1 MTTLKELY
9 DYLEEK
15 RDDEHIDS
23 VFSYGD
29 FSPEEWPKA
38 RLEILTWWK
47 IESIVEDENC
57 VIDRD
62 EAVEYFAERIKAT
75 DNLLLKYRY
84 GYFAYLLSNNNQY
97 AQRALDALIDVI
109 DGLLPE
115 DKEDYPHNA
124 DDAIEV
130 LLALSQ
136 RIKYR
141 KDDVKLLLWRILE
154 SDLGYRTK
162 LVCIRKAKN
171 ADSFDASEAEKV
183 SIICKELLPLTKDGW
198 REGCCEVGLFYA
210 SKLQSEGKPYK
221 IFFYEYLGD
230 MEMEQLKDPSTD
242 PKNIAIPHMNE
253 VHLEKAMAF
262 YQEAG
267 LTKKRNAAE
276 MSYRENKKKLIFP
289 HFKYQKKTEEQVVRY
304 FEALKKE
311 LIEGKLSWLLLNLSK
326 PVRLIFPSC
335 QQIRELMPEKEDTL
349 EDLGIANKLKDINGN
364 TRRADQDFELR
375 QKYEVW
381 LLNIVRNVVLDV
393 ILTAIKSKQLTYA
406 KLKRWI
412 LKSTYFGSPI
422 EYARSNQVVVASW
435 FSQIDYGLKALI
447 KQYQRFLQ
455 GKTTDWRIPIDVLS
469 VRFEGILRDMVGD
482 YGGHVTRVGSDYN
495 TSQVLLDALLKEARE
510 QKVFS
515 IDDIE
520 FFEYVFTS
528 KGRNIR
534 NNVAHAFYIPQDYGI
549 IEATLVFLC
558 ILRLTTFRP
567 KEKENE
573 HKGNK
578 E

>member
-1 MTTLKELY
+1 MATLKELY
-9 DYLEEK
+9 DYLETK
-15 RDDEHIDS
+15 KDDEHLNN
-23 VFSYGD
+23 VFSFSD

-62 EAVEYFAERIKAT
+62 EAVEYFAERIKKT
-75 DNLLLKYRY
+75 DNLWLKYRY

-97 AQRALDALIDVI
+97 ARRALDALIDVI
-109 DGLLPE
+109 EELMPE
-115 DKEDYPHNA
+115 DKDDYPHNA

-130 LLALSQ
+130 LMALSQ

-154 SDLGYRTK
+154 SDFGYRTK
-162 LVCIRKAKN
+162 LVCIRKATN
-171 ADSFDASEAEKV
+171 ADFFDASEAEKV
-183 SIICKELLPLTKDGW
+183 AIICKELLPLTKDGW
-198 REGCCEVGLFYA
+198 CEGCCEVGLFYA
-210 SKLQSEGKPYK
+210 SKLQSAGKPYK
-221 IFFYEYLGD
+221 IFFYEFLGD
-230 MEMEQLKDPSTD
+230 MEMERLKDPSTE
-242 PKNIAIPHMNE
+242 PNNIAIPHMNE

-267 LTKKRNAAE
+267 LNKKRNAAE
-276 MSYRENKKKLIFP
+276 KAFRENKKKLIYLHYNF
-289 HFKYQKKTEEQVVRY
+289 QKKTDKQVVQY
-304 FEALKKE
+304 FESLKKE
-311 LIEGKLSWLLLNLSK
+311 LVEGKLSWLLLNLAM
-326 PVRLIFPSC
+326 PIRFMFPSY
-335 QQIRELMPEKEDTL
+335 QKIQELMPEKETTF

-364 TRRADQDFELR
+364 TKNADKDFESR

-381 LLNIVRNVVLDV
+381 LLNIVSNVVLNV
-393 ILTAIKSKQLTYA
+393 ILTAIQTKQLSYA
-406 KLKRWI
+406 KLKHCL
-412 LKSTYFGSPI
+412 LKGTCFGTPF

-447 KQYQRFLQ
+447 MQYQRFLQ
-455 GKTTDWRIPIDVLS
+455 GKTTDWRIPIDILS
-469 VRFEGILRDMVGD
+469 VRFEGILRDMVGE
-482 YGGHVTRVGSDYN
+482 YGGHVTKIGRDYS
-495 TSQVLLDALLKEARE
+495 TSQVLLDALLKEAYE
-510 QKVFS
+510 QKVFAVE
-515 IDDIE
+515 DIE
-520 FFEYVFTS
+520 FFEYVFTP

-534 NNVAHAFYIPQDYGI
+534 NNVAHAFYIPQDYKI

-567 KEKENE
+567 KNLENE

>member
-1 MTTLKELY
+1 MATLNELY
-9 DYLEEK
+9 EYLEKKNDEK
-15 RDDEHIDS
+15 HIDS
-23 VFSYGD
+23 VFLYGE
-29 FSPEEWPKA
+29 FAPEEQPKA

-62 EAVEYFAERIKAT
+62 EATAYFAERIKAT
-75 DNLLLKYRY
+75 DNLLLEYRY

-97 AQRALDALIDVI
+97 AQQALDALII
-109 DGLLPE
+109 DIEEFLPE

-124 DDAIEV
+124 DDALEV
-130 LLALSQ
+130 LLALSK

-141 KDDVKLLLWRILE
+141 TNDVKLLLWRILE
-154 SDLGYRTK
+154 SDFGYRTK

-171 ADSFDASEAEKV
+171 ADFFDASEAEKV
-183 SIICKELLPLTKDGW
+183 AIICKELLPLTKDGW

-210 SKLQSEGKPYK
+210 SKLQSAGKPYK
-221 IFFYEYLGD
+221 IFFYESLGD
-230 MEMEQLKDPSTD
+230 MEMERLKDPSTE
-242 PKNIAIPHMNE
+242 PNNIAIPHMNE
-253 VHLEKAMAF
+253 VHLEKAMSF

-276 MSYRENKKKLIFP
+276 MAYRENKKKLIFP
-289 HFKYQKKTEEQVVRY
+289 HFKYQKKTNEQVVQY
-304 FEALKKE
+304 FETLKKE
-311 LIEGKLSWLLLNLSK
+311 LIEGKLSWLLVNMSN
-326 PVRLIFPSC
+326 PVRFIFPSY
-335 QQIRELMPEKEDTL
+335 QQIRELMPEKEETL

-364 TRRADQDFELR
+364 TRRAEKDFEQR

-393 ILTAIKSKQLTYA
+393 ILTAIKSKQMTYA
-406 KLKRWI
+406 KLKHWM

-422 EYARSNQVVVASW
+422 EYPRSNQVVVASW
-435 FSQIDYGLKALI
+435 FSQIDYGLKAQI

-455 GKTTDWRIPIDVLS
+455 GKNSDWRIPIDMLS

-482 YGGHVTRVGSDYN
+482 YGGHVTKVESDCS
-495 TSQVLLDALLKEARE
+495 TSQVLLDALLKEAYE

-515 IDDIE
+515 IEDIE
-520 FFEYVFTS
+520 FFEYVFTP

-534 NNVAHAFYIPQDYGI
+534 NYVAHAFYIPQDYGI

-567 KEKENE
+567 KEKEDAG
-573 HKGNK
+573 K
-578 E
+578 